1 MNSPICNAIRFAAGV
16 CLCAGLGLRASPAA
30 DVDSNSSGPDRGPGG
45 LPFPLSSVVADD
57 YRLQPFDLVVFEIYN
72 EPDTATQE
80 RISGRGDIRLPMLG
94 SVSLRGL
101 SVKAAEQELET
112 RYQTGGF
119 YNHPQVVLYVSQHV
133 ERTISVLGQVNRP
146 DRISLITGTDAMG
159 LAQAIALA
167 GGLTRIAKAT
177 GIEIL
182 RMMPDG
188 NDERFI
194 VNLDAYLK
202 AGRASSSADFKLQ
215 ADDVVFVPERS
226 I

>member
-1 MNSPICNAIRFAAGV
+1 MNFQICNAIRFVAGV
-16 CLCAGLGLRASPAA
+16 YLCAGFVLRASPAS
-30 DVDSNSSGPDRGPGG
+30 DVDSSQSPIRGPSG

-80 RISGRGDIRLPMLG
+80 RISGKGDVRLPMLG
-94 SVSLRGL
+94 SVNLRGL
-101 SVKAAEQELET
+101 SVKAAEEELEN
-112 RYQTGGF
+112 RYQAGGF
-119 YNHPQVVLYVSQHV
+119 YNHPQVVLFVSQHV

-167 GGLTRIAKAT
+167 GGFTRIAKANA
-177 GIEIL
+177 IEVL
-182 RMMPDG
+182 RMLPDG
-188 NDERFI
+188 NDERFV

-202 AGRASSSADFKLQ
+202 AGRPGSPDFKLQ